1 MSAVDIEYLI
11 SANYAAF
18 LMLIG
23 LFIIMYVYRDVKLPA
38 SKTFVLIAAVL
49 FCMCVS
55 HSLEGWAILSPERH
69 DVRVFSS
76 VVHYVLQPFVIYLEL
91 IVLLPEHI
99 GKTRRVLFSL
109 PLLINAAIYLIAPF
123 TGELVFWYADDYS
136 FSRGPLGAS
145 IYIVTFFY
153 LLMLIYWTFISF
165 RKNEK
170 SMSVVLIFVS
180 GIAILTGILEGANI
194 ASGHIDEA
202 FVLGVIMFYM
212 YLANMY
218 EREIEESLM
227 QKELELSKSELSLL
241 RQQIRPHFIFNSLS
255 IIKSLIRSNPDK
267 AVEGLENFS
276 DYLRANLDVLKSQEL
291 VSFDEELD
299 NIEAYV
305 SLALADESKGVNV
318 VYDIKEKYFRL
329 PPLSIEPLVENAI
342 IHGIAGGGTVNVS
355 TMSDEESYIV
365 VVADDGV
372 GFDTG
377 GTPQEKK
384 RRGIGVENVRARIEK
399 QCGGSLDIK
408 SDSDGTVV
416 TVRIPKEHGEQN

>member
-49 FCMCVS
+49 FCMCIA
-55 HSLEGWAILSPERH
+55 HSLEGWALLSPDRH

-76 VVHYVLQPFVIYLEL
+76 VVHYVLQPFVIYFEL
-91 IVLLPEHI
+91 IVLLPDHMS
-99 GKTRRVLFSL
+99 KRQKLLFSL
-109 PLLINAAIYLIAPF
+109 PIAINTLIYLIAPF
-123 TGELVFWYADDYS
+123 TRELVFWYAPDYS

-170 SMSVVLIFVS
+170 GMSVVLIFVS

-241 RQQIRPHFIFNSLS
+241 RQQIRPHFVFNSLS

-318 VYDIKEKYFRL
+318 IYDIKEKYFRL